1 MLSPSCRKTGTTART
16 KSPVCNRAFPVLS
29 ENGYCALMTP
39 QANRGPGSATRK
51 GRSAEGRAKTKGS
64 KVEGKVKEEKGS
76 SSEEWPTGRYTP
88 PIPRSKR
95 KSPPWFPFIIVGLL
109 VVGMLMILLNY
120 LGLLPASPTNWYLL
134 GGLALF
140 AAGFFAATRY
150 H

>member
-1 MLSPSCRKTGTTART
+1 
-16 KSPVCNRAFPVLS
+16 
-29 ENGYCALMTP
+29 MTP

-64 KVEGKVKEEKGS
+64 KVEGKVKEEKRS

-95 KSPPWFPFIIVGLL
+95 KSPPWFPFMIVGLL

-140 AAGFFAATRY
+140 AVGFFAATRY